1 MRTYEHILAEY
12 LATKEGD
19 ELIEKSHHIYR
30 YKNEEKKDLSSL
42 ERSRVKVYLV
52 TEDNWF
58 IHIKGN
64 NDIEKVC
71 QIDDATSF
79 YDDYGAVSLYKR
91 CAELGIK
98 CKLVKYN
105 IKYQPV
111 DEFSVV

>member
-1 MRTYEHILAEY
+1 M
-12 LATKEGD
+12 
-19 ELIEKSHHIYR
+19 
-30 YKNEEKKDLSSL
+30 KDLSSL

-58 IHIKGN
+58 IHIKGYI
-64 NDIEKVC
+64 DIENVC

-79 YDDYGAVSLYKR
+79 YAEYDAVNLYKR
-91 CAELGIK
+91 CTELGIE

-111 DEFSVV
+111 DEFSIV

>member
-1 MRTYEHILAEY
+1 M
-12 LATKEGD
+12 
-19 ELIEKSHHIYR
+19 
-30 YKNEEKKDLSSL
+30 KDLSSL

-52 TEDNWF
+52 TDDNWF
-58 IHIKGN
+58 IHIKDN

-91 CAELGIK
+91 CTELGIE
-98 CKLVKYN
+98 CRLVKYN
-105 IKYQPV
+105 IKYPPV